1 MNIKGKFRMTNP
13 DKIVIEYKHLDSNA
27 VLTPELN
34 TNVLKIHSSRC
45 TYRLKSKIR
54 KMHSLSEEKKL
65 IIREWCQRQLLN
77 LEDNPSNAVLVVE
90 GSAK

>member
-1 MNIKGKFRMTNP
+1 MTSP
-13 DKIVIEYKHLDSNA
+13 DKLDIEYKHLDSNA
-27 VLTPELN
+27 ILTPELN

-54 KMHSLSEEKKL
+54 NAHSLSERKKI
-65 IIREWCQRQLLN
+65 IIREWCKRQLLN

-90 GSAK
+90 GAY